1 MKQEHIVLTFDVGTQ
16 SSRAMLINSRGDIL
30 AKAQETHEPPYDSP
44 EPGFAEQRA
53 DFYYEHICR
62 ASLELK
68 KSCAR
73 LWGQIEAVT
82 VTTIRDTTICV
93 DENGSPLRPAIVWL
107 DKRRA
112 EGRPADD

>member
-53 DFYYEHICR
+53 DFYYEHIYGIR
-62 ASLELK
+62 PSVWMRTAVR
-68 KSCAR
+68 CAPR
-73 LWGQIEAVT
+73 SYGSIREGQKGGLQCH
-82 VTTIRDTTICV
+82 R
-93 DENGSPLRPAIVWL
+93 
-107 DKRRA
+107 
-112 EGRPADD
+112 